1 VQITTDIIVGF
12 PGETDEDHQATMD
25 LCTEAQFAA
34 AYTYQ
39 YSKRPNT
46 PAAEMPNQV
55 SAEDVKRR
63 YDALHAHQNAICLE
77 VNKRSIGN
85 DYVALVIDNNNGRAT
100 GRIEDNRLIHF
111 DSAARPGDLAEV
123 KVTAAENHY
132 LTGVGGAV
140 RATKGGDVFNQKA
153 STMLGIPKLFNSTK
167 P

>member
-1 VQITTDIIVGF
+1 
-12 PGETDEDHQATMD
+12 
-25 LCTEAQFAA
+25 
-34 AYTYQ
+34 
-39 YSKRPNT
+39 
-46 PAAEMPNQV
+46 MPNQV

-63 YDALHAHQNAICLE
+63 YDALHAHQNSICLE

-111 DSAARPGDLAEV
+111 DSAARPGDSADV

-140 RATKGGDVFNQKA
+140 RATKGGDIFNQKA